1 MVGGTL
7 LAGGRPGRLLRLTAD
22 GRASIDA
29 LLAGAPTSE
38 AARQL
43 GRRLVEAGM
52 AHPVPRAGTPAD
64 AGRVT
69 VVVPVRD
76 RSVLLDRALGGLG
89 GRQVLVVDDGSS
101 DPGAVEAVCRR
112 HGARLVRR
120 PVSGGPSAA
129 RNQGAALVTTE
140 LVAFVDSDCLAR
152 AGWFDDLVGLFDDP
166 EVGAVAPRIRPVG
179 VRPAGVRRTALAR
192 YLERRSPL
200 DLGPD
205 PGLVGPDRSV
215 RYVPTAALVVRRR
228 ALVGPAP
235 FDPELR
241 VGEDVDLVWR
251 LAGAGWRVRYHP
263 AVEVGHHEPTSWSAV
278 WRRRFRYGTSAGP
291 LARRHPGRLAP
302 VELRPWPAAGAVAW
316 LSGHP
321 VLAAALTAGSG
332 LRLARTVRPL
342 GVPPAE
348 AARWSFEATAWTV
361 VGLGRAAT
369 TLAAP
374 VVLLGLAAAGDA
386 RVGGRWR
393 WRLRWAAAVL
403 LAVPPAV
410 EWWQRRPD
418 LDPVRWTVASVA
430 DDAAYGAG
438 VWVGSLRSR
447 TAGPLRPSLVRSR
460 KGAPA
465 DGVAGP
471 VGAPADGM

>member
-1 MVGGTL
+1 
-7 LAGGRPGRLLRLTAD
+7 
-22 GRASIDA
+22 
-29 LLAGAPTSE
+29 
-38 AARQL
+38 
-43 GRRLVEAGM
+43 M

-76 RSVLLDRALGGLG
+76 RSALLDRALGGLG

-166 EVGAVAPRIRPVG
+166 EVGAVAPRIRPVGVRPAG

-342 GVPPAE
+342 GVPPPRRPGGASRPPPGPSSAWAGRPPPWPRRSCSSGWPPPGTPGWE
-348 AARWSFEATAWTV
+348 AGGDGGSGGRRPCCWRCPRRWSGGSDVPTST
-361 VGLGRAAT
+361 RC
-369 TLAAP
+369 
-374 VVLLGLAAAGDA
+374 
-386 RVGGRWR
+386 GGRWPR
-393 WRLRWAAAVL
+393 WPTTPPTEPGCGWAASGPA
-403 LAVPPAV
+403 PPAPSG
-410 EWWQRRPD
+410 RP
-418 LDPVRWTVASVA
+418 WS
-430 DDAAYGAG
+430 GAG
-438 VWVGSLRSR
+438 RAPRPTEWPARS
-447 TAGPLRPSLVRSR
+447 AHRPTGCETGGGRSPDAM
-460 KGAPA
+460 G
-465 DGVAGP
+465 GP
-471 VGAPADGM
+471 VSAGAGAE